1 MTPLLLLVRPDDLHQ
16 GKAAEAEACE
26 VALSPI
32 SVTMDDMDDMDE
44 KSMFMQDEDTIMTF
58 HDEDDEAV
66 FSSDVP
72 DTDFNDISTSCS
84 RMVSDDEC
92 SASAAAMDTEEEE
105 EGVPPYCFWVI
116 PPELRTMIYE
126 NLLLSD
132 SAFRLGHHGPYSHE
146 QRRELYPEILRTCST
161 IFEEASD
168 VLYGNNTFYL
178 GMTLNNNLS
187 PPIADNRVKQDRSA
201 TNPPTLPHS
210 LLV

>member
-1 MTPLLLLVRPDDLHQ
+1 MTSLLLLVRPDDLHS

-26 VALSPI
+26 VALSPV
-32 SVTMDDMDDMDE
+32 SVTMDDMDE
-44 KSMFMQDEDTIMTF
+44 KSMFMQDEDTIMAF
-58 HDEDDEAV
+58 HDDDDEAV

-92 SASAAAMDTEEEE
+92 SASAAAMEMEEEE
-105 EGVPPYCFWVI
+105 EGTPPYCFWVI

-146 QRRELYPEILRTCST
+146 QRRQLYPEILRTCST

-168 VLYGNNTFYL
+168 VLYGDNTFYL
-178 GMTLNNNLS
+178 GMTLNNNLIA
-187 PPIADNRVKQDRSA
+187 PIADNRVKQDRSA
-201 TNPPTLPHS
+201 TNPPTPPHS